1 MNKIPRTT
9 LFMIQSVDGKISS
22 GDTDAVDVDRDWKRI
37 VGVKEG
43 LPQYY
48 ALEKRTDHV
57 SFNTGRVMAKIGINT
72 RTTIPPKLPRL
83 FFVLVDNKPH
93 LNQQGL
99 RYLSGWLGH
108 VFIVTTNKKHP
119 AFALQKEVAN
129 ITVLLYPKQINFRH
143 LFETLYSTYKFK
155 RVTIQSGGTMN
166 TKLVREGIIDRI
178 SLVIAPL
185 LVGGATTPTIMEGEA
200 IHQVS
205 QLALLKPLKLVSVK
219 KLRDS
224 YVHLVYKVLP
234 KTVIK

>member
-1 MNKIPRTT
+1 
-9 LFMIQSVDGKISS
+9 
-22 GDTDAVDVDRDWKRI
+22 
-37 VGVKEG
+37 
-43 LPQYY
+43 
-48 ALEKRTDHV
+48 
-57 SFNTGRVMAKIGINT
+57 MAKIGINT

-93 LNQQGL
+93 LNRHGL

-119 AFALQKEVAN
+119 AFAMQKEVSN

-143 LFETLYSTYKFK
+143 LFETLYETYKFK